1 MGDKDHTYA
10 FGRRLFLAGTG
21 ALALMSGSGA
31 SASAQESAGGKPAPI
46 PGKQLRQI
54 LAEFVVA
61 FDLKQVPPEIVELAR
76 LAFIDTVGVAVAGSH
91 EEVAHI
97 AAGMVKLEGTAP
109 QCTIIGQ
116 SFKASPQLAALANGV
131 SSHAMDYDFSYV
143 SGQSAAPVIPALL
156 ALAES
161 DGRNA
166 RRISGGLHRRLRGCR
181 THRAVNSAHQQ
192 RRRLAGSGRHRRH
205 RRCGGLRQADE
216 ASGRAGGACHRHQ
229 RLAGLGIA
237 GQLRHD
243 DQAAACR
250 QRRAQRRDGGD
261 AREQGLHVQPYGSR
275 RRQRLLR
282 KLRTRSENRLCA
294 VQGYRQPLGPEGDRL
309 QHQILP
315 LRRPRP
321 HRDRCRTPV
330 ARQGR
335 GRTNEI
341 TNIHCWMSP
350 SSAKRVV
357 TKYPID
363 VESAKFSASYVVAY
377 SLLYG
382 APKIKA
388 FTQEALND
396 ARIKA
401 LAGLVTASA
410 DPQLS
415 DEWGNPTRVKIT
427 LKDGGTFQEQRDYP
441 DRLDAVAVDQG
452 AGRGEVHGLR
462 DADHQ
467 RGRREEALRH
477 REHHHRPAVLRRFL
491 VAAPGRHEHV
501 ARRLPR

>member
-1 MGDKDHTYA
+1 MDSKVHTYA
-10 FGRRLFLAGTG
+10 FGRRLFLAGSG
-21 ALALMSGSGA
+21 ALALMSGSGGGA
-31 SASAQESAGGKPAPI
+31 KAQESGGDKPAPI
-46 PGKQLRQI
+46 PGKQLRQM

-61 FDLKQVPPEIVELAR
+61 FDLKQVPAEVVDLAR

-161 DGRNA
+161 TSATPAEFLGAFIVGCEVTARIGRSSP
-166 RRISGGLHRRLRGCR
+166 RISNGGGWQ
-181 THRAVNSAHQQ
+181 AAGVIGGISA
-192 RRRLAGSGRHRRH
+192 
-205 RRCGGLRQADE
+205 
-216 ASGRAGGACHRHQ
+216 
-229 RLAGLGIA
+229 
-237 GQLRHD
+237 
-243 DQAAACR
+243 AAACAKLMKLPVD
-250 QRRAQRRDGGD
+250 QVAHAIGISASLVSGLP
-261 AREQGLHVQPYGSR
+261 ANYGTMTKPLHVGNGARNGVMAAMLASKGFTSSPTVLEGDNGYYGSFAR
-275 RRQRLLR
+275 ALKTDYAPFKDLGSRWDLKETGYSIKYYPCGGRGHTAIDAALLLR
-282 KLRTRSENRLCA
+282 DKL
-294 VQGYRQPLGPEGDRL
+294 G
-309 QHQILP
+309 
-315 LRRPRP
+315 
-321 HRDRCRTPV
+321 
-330 ARQGR
+330 
-335 GRTNEI
+335 GRTDEI

-363 VESAKFSASYVVAY
+363 VESAKFSASYVIAY
-377 SLLYG
+377 SLLHG

-396 ARIKA
+396 ARIRA

-415 DEWGNPTRVKIT
+415 DEWGNPTRVKIA

-441 DRLDAVAVDQG
+441 IGSTQVPLTKAQVEEKFMDCAMQTINEDAARKLFAIASTITD
-452 AGRGEVHGLR
+452 
-462 DADHQ
+462 
-467 RGRREEALRH
+467 
-477 REHHHRPAVLRRFL
+477 RPAFGDFWSLLRK
-491 VAAPGRHEHV
+491 A
-501 ARRLPR
+501 

>member
-31 SASAQESAGGKPAPI
+31 RASAQESAGGKPAPI
-46 PGKQLRQI
+46 AGKQLRQI

-91 EEVAHI
+91 DEVAHI

-161 DGRNA
+161 AGATPAEFLGAFIVGCEVVARVGRSSP
-166 RRISGGLHRRLRGCR
+166 RISNGGGW
-181 THRAVNSAHQQ
+181 QG
-192 RRRLAGSGRHRRH
+192 AGVI
-205 RRCGGLRQADE
+205 GGI
-216 ASGRAGGACHRHQ
+216 GA
-229 RLAGLGIA
+229 
-237 GQLRHD
+237 
-243 DQAAACR
+243 AAAC
-250 QRRAQRRDGGD
+250 AKLMKLPV
-261 AREQGLHVQPYGSR
+261 EQVAHAIGISASLVSGLPANYGTMTKPLHVGNGARNGLMAAMLASNGFTSSPIALEGDNGYYASFARALKTDYAPFKDIGSR
-275 RRQRLLR
+275 WDLKETGYSIKYYPCGGRGHTAIDAALLLR
-282 KLRTRSENRLCA
+282 DKVGN
-294 VQGYRQPLGPEGDRL
+294 
-309 QHQILP
+309 
-315 LRRPRP
+315 
-321 HRDRCRTPV
+321 
-330 ARQGR
+330 
-335 GRTNEI
+335 TNEI

-415 DEWGNPTRVKIT
+415 DEWGNPTRVRIT
-427 LKDGGTFQEQRDYP
+427 LKDGGTLQEQRDYP
-441 DRLDAVAVDQG
+441 IGSTELPLTEAQVEEKFMDCAMQTISEDAARKLFAIASTITDRPSFGDFWSL
-452 AGRGEVHGLR
+452 LR
-462 DADHQ
+462 KA
-467 RGRREEALRH
+467 
-477 REHHHRPAVLRRFL
+477 
-491 VAAPGRHEHV
+491 
-501 ARRLPR
+501 

>member
-161 DGRNA
+161 GGATPAEFLGAFIVGCEVVARVGRSSP
-166 RRISGGLHRRLRGCR
+166 RISNGGGW
-181 THRAVNSAHQQ
+181 QG
-192 RRRLAGSGRHRRH
+192 AGVI
-205 RRCGGLRQADE
+205 GGI
-216 ASGRAGGACHRHQ
+216 GA
-229 RLAGLGIA
+229 
-237 GQLRHD
+237 
-243 DQAAACR
+243 AAAC
-250 QRRAQRRDGGD
+250 AKLMKLPV
-261 AREQGLHVQPYGSR
+261 EQVAHAIGISASLVSGLPANYGTMTKPLHVGNGARNGLMAAMLASNGFTSSPIALEGDNGYYASFARALKTDYAPFKDIGSR
-275 RRQRLLR
+275 WDLKETGYSIKYYPCGGRGHTAIDAALLLR
-282 KLRTRSENRLCA
+282 DKVGN
-294 VQGYRQPLGPEGDRL
+294 
-309 QHQILP
+309 
-315 LRRPRP
+315 
-321 HRDRCRTPV
+321 
-330 ARQGR
+330 
-335 GRTNEI
+335 TNEI

-415 DEWGNPTRVKIT
+415 DEWGNPTRVRIT
-427 LKDGGTFQEQRDYP
+427 LKDGGTLQEQRDYP
-441 DRLDAVAVDQG
+441 IGSTELPLTEAQVEEKFMDCAMQTISEDAARKLFAIASTITDRPSFGDFWSL
-452 AGRGEVHGLR
+452 LR
-462 DADHQ
+462 KA
-467 RGRREEALRH
+467 
-477 REHHHRPAVLRRFL
+477 
-491 VAAPGRHEHV
+491 
-501 ARRLPR
+501 